1 MKGRLFITAMFFFV
15 LMAAAGCAKNTA
27 NDVADKG
34 EKRDTASSNA
44 ISSSAIS
51 SSAISGSAVRG
62 DSVKEESVS
71 GISVH
76 AAKKFRYA
84 NDWNVYEGNRD
95 TGIYLYDLSGKK
107 QKYYDV
113 GKEFYE
119 GEDDIYVG
127 VHLEVLWVDNDC
139 LFLSNYR
146 NQEDYEIWLVP
157 LKKKGAGKL
166 PNFKR
171 KEKLTEVMYWEG
183 MIGKTKNKIVYCAD
197 GKICKLDLRTKKIQE
212 LSTGISG
219 RNCSLVRDAN
229 GNPFLQDSKVYC
241 NDDIEGDMYQIDLAK
256 WEKTKFGWRSDGS
269 MATDGNY
276 FYYMQDYLMKYNPH
290 TGKKKKLFVG
300 DKLFDKLQK
309 LKAPV
314 TKKGVIS
321 DKSEVM
327 EISVS
332 NIFYYNKRLYLSVE
346 VEYEGEDESEE
357 DESEDDGIMNTGS
370 YGKVMFSCL
379 KKDGSD
385 LKYEKS
391 ITEYLWKHS
400 YTYTD
405 SYAESLWTE
414 LSGDFAYLMGDTI
427 VLHFYDKEKSKGADE
442 EDKHRLVIYNLK
454 DKSTRK
460 IVRPSD
466 EYGYLK
472 AVGYSFYEEPHC

>member
-1 MKGRLFITAMFFFV
+1 MKSKLFLTAMFFFA
-15 LMAAAGCAKNTA
+15 LMATAGCAKNTA
-27 NDVADKG
+27 NNVADEG
-34 EKRDTASSNA
+34 EKKDTAGNTA

-51 SSAISGSAVRG
+51 SSAISSSAVRG
-62 DSVKEESVS
+62 DSVKEEFVS

-84 NDWNVYEGNRD
+84 NDWNIYEGNRN

-107 QKYYDV
+107 KKYYDV
-113 GKEFYE
+113 GKEFSE
-119 GEDDIYVG
+119 EDDDVYVG
-127 VHLEVLWVDNDC
+127 VYLEVLWVDNDC
-139 LFLSNYR
+139 LFLSNHR

-157 LKKKGAGKL
+157 LKKKGAGKF

-171 KEKLTEVMYWEG
+171 KEKLTEVVYWEG

-197 GKICKLDLRTKKIQE
+197 GKICKLDLRTKKTQE

-241 NDDIEGDMYQIDLAK
+241 DDDIEGDMYQIDLAK

-269 MATDGNY
+269 MTTDGNY
-276 FYYMQDYLMKYNPH
+276 FYFMQDYLMKYNPH

-309 LKAPV
+309 MKVPV
-314 TKKGVIS
+314 TKNGVIS
-321 DKSEVM
+321 DKSEVI
-327 EISVS
+327 ETSVS

-346 VEYEGEDESEE
+346 VEYEGEEYELDE
-357 DESEDDGIMNTGS
+357 DGNEVDVRS

-379 KKDGSD
+379 AKDGSD

-391 ITEYLWKHS
+391 IAEYLWKHS
-400 YTYTD
+400 YAYT
-405 SYAESLWTE
+405 ESFELVSTE
-414 LSGDFAYLMGDTI
+414 LTGDFAYLMGDSI
-427 VLHFYDKEKSKGADE
+427 VLHFYDKGKDKGADE
-442 EDKHRLVIYNLK
+442 EDKHRFVMYNLK

-472 AVGYSFYEEPHC
+472 AIGYSFYEEPFC